1 MTDQLHKNCSIVS
14 LRQQKLEKVMDQEG
28 LADEDVS
35 NMDVDSLSPEILA
48 YLSLSC
54 IHTNTHTQAELLPA
68 FV

>member
-1 MTDQLHKNCSIVS
+1 
-14 LRQQKLEKVMDQEG
+14 MDQEG

>member
-48 YLSLSC
+48 
-54 IHTNTHTQAELLPA
+54 
-68 FV
+68 